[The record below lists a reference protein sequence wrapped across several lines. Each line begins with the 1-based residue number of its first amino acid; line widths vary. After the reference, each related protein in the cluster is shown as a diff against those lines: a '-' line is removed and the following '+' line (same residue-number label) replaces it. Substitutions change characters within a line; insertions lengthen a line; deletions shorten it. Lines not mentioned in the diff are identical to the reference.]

1 MVIKM
6 IPSHENIPCIQ
17 QEKITSLEKEI
28 IDLKAENA
36 ELSARVDGKKDNIY
50 SINKE
55 LIRDRET
62 QIKLLTEVTE
72 LKTLLKKS
80 QEEREANDDEIKALK
95 DEISA
100 LKVGLTDFK
109 SSVNSFRNTML
120 TIFSVGTPIVTLI
133 VTAILNFW
141 GL

>member
-1 MVIKM
+1 M
-6 IPSHENIPCIQ
+6 
-17 QEKITSLEKEI
+17 
-28 IDLKAENA
+28 
-36 ELSARVDGKKDNIY
+36 
-50 SINKE
+50 
-55 LIRDRET
+55 IRDRET

-80 QEEREANDDEIKALK
+80 QEDREDNDNEIKELK

-100 LKVGLTDFK
+100 LKLGLTDFK

-120 TIFSVGTPIVTLI
+120 TIFSVGTPIVTLV
-133 VTAILNFW
+133 VTIILKFW

>member
-1 MVIKM
+1 MA
-6 IPSHENIPCIQ
+6 PSHENYPCIQ
-17 QEKITSLEKEI
+17 QEKIASLEKEI
-28 IDLKAENA
+28 IDLKADNA
-36 ELSARVDGKKDNIY
+36 ELSARVDGKKDDIY

-80 QEEREANDDEIKALK
+80 QEDREDSEDEIKALK

-100 LKVGLTDFK
+100 LKLGFTDFK

-120 TIFSVGTPIVTLI
+120 TIFGVGTPIVTLV
-133 VTAILNFW
+133 VTVILKFW

>member
-1 MVIKM
+1 MT
-6 IPSHENIPCIQ
+6 PSHENIPCIQ

-36 ELSARVDGKKDNIY
+36 ELSARVDGKKDDIY

-80 QEEREANDDEIKALK
+80 QEDREANDNEIKDLK

-100 LKVGLTDFK
+100 LKLGFTDFK

-120 TIFSVGTPIVTLI
+120 TIFGVGTPIVTLV
-133 VTAILNFW
+133 VTVILKFW

>member
-6 IPSHENIPCIQ
+6 TPSHENIPCIQ

-36 ELSARVDGKKDNIY
+36 ELSARVDGKKDDIY

-80 QEEREANDDEIKALK
+80 QEDREANDNEIKDLK

-100 LKVGLTDFK
+100 LKLGFTDFK

-120 TIFSVGTPIVTLI
+120 TIFGVGTPIVTLV
-133 VTAILNFW
+133 VTVILKFW

>member
-1 MVIKM
+1 MMIKM
-6 IPSHENIPCIQ
+6 TSSHENIPCIQ

-36 ELSARVDGKKDNIY
+36 ELSARVDGKKDDIY

-80 QEEREANDDEIKALK
+80 QEDREANDNEIKDLK

-100 LKVGLTDFK
+100 LKLGFTDFK

-120 TIFSVGTPIVTLI
+120 TIFGVGTPIVTLV
-133 VTAILNFW
+133 VTVILKFW

>member
-6 IPSHENIPCIQ
+6 TPSHENIPCIQ

-36 ELSARVDGKKDNIY
+36 ELSARVDGKKDDIY

-72 LKTLLKKS
+72 LKILLKKS
-80 QEEREANDDEIKALK
+80 QEEREANDNEIEGLKNEITALK
-95 DEISA
+95 
-100 LKVGLTDFK
+100 LGFTDFK

-120 TIFSVGTPIVTLI
+120 TIFSVGTPIVTLV
-133 VTAILNFW
+133 VTVILKFW

>member
-6 IPSHENIPCIQ
+6 TPSHENIPCIQ

-36 ELSARVDGKKDNIY
+36 ELSARVDGKKDDIY

-80 QEEREANDDEIKALK
+80 QEDREANDNEIKELK

-100 LKVGLTDFK
+100 LKLGFTDFK

-120 TIFSVGTPIVTLI
+120 TIFGVGTPIVTLV
-133 VTAILNFW
+133 VTVILKFW

>member
-1 MVIKM
+1 MT
-6 IPSHENIPCIQ
+6 PSHENIPCIQ

-28 IDLKAENA
+28 IHLKAENA
-36 ELSARVDGKKDNIY
+36 ELSARVDGKKDDIY

-72 LKTLLKKS
+72 LKILLKKS
-80 QEEREANDDEIKALK
+80 QEDREANDNEIEGLK
-95 DEISA
+95 NEITV
-100 LKVGLTDFK
+100 LKLGFTDFK

-120 TIFSVGTPIVTLI
+120 TIFSVGTPIVTLV
-133 VTAILNFW
+133 VTIILKFW

>member
-6 IPSHENIPCIQ
+6 TPSHENIPCIQ

-36 ELSARVDGKKDNIY
+36 ELSARVDGKKDDIY

-80 QEEREANDDEIKALK
+80 QEEREANDNEIEGLKNEIAALK
-95 DEISA
+95 
-100 LKVGLTDFK
+100 LGFTDFK

-120 TIFSVGTPIVTLI
+120 TIFSVGTPIVTLV
-133 VTAILNFW
+133 VTVILKFW

>member
-1 MVIKM
+1 MVIQM
-6 IPSHENIPCIQ
+6 APSHENIPCIQ
-17 QEKITSLEKEI
+17 QEKIISLEKEI

-36 ELSARVDGKKDNIY
+36 ELSARVDGKKDDIY

-80 QEEREANDDEIKALK
+80 QEDREDSENEIKALK

-100 LKVGLTDFK
+100 LKLGFTDFK

-120 TIFSVGTPIVTLI
+120 TIFGVGTPIVTLV
-133 VTAILNFW
+133 VTVILKFW

>member
-6 IPSHENIPCIQ
+6 TPSHENIPCIQ

-36 ELSARVDGKKDNIY
+36 ELSARVDGKKDDIY

-80 QEEREANDDEIKALK
+80 QEERETNDNEIKALK

-100 LKVGLTDFK
+100 LKLGFTDFK

-120 TIFSVGTPIVTLI
+120 TIFGVGTPIVTLV
-133 VTAILNFW
+133 VTIILKFW